1 MKQHLDNL
9 LQEASEDDCIHD
21 VVFQVT
27 VSMKGGYVLCLRWFL
42 INYKSPYVS
51 D

>member
-1 MKQHLDNL
+1 METSDMKQHLDNL

-27 VSMKGGYVLCLRWFL
+27 VFIKGGCVLYLCWFL
-42 INYKSPYVS
+42 VN
-51 D
+51 

>member
-9 LQEASEDDCIHD
+9 LQEASEDDCTHD

-27 VSMKGGYVLCLRWFL
+27 VF
-42 INYKSPYVS
+42 INLLAPEFYI
-51 D
+51 